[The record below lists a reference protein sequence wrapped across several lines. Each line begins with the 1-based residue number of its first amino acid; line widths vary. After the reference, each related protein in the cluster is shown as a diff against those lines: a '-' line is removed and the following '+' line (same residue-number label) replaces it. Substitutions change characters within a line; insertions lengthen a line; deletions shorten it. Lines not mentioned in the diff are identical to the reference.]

1 MSSSNFSSTGLYL
14 VTKEEDL
21 DRIAVERCL
30 EGDSEAFG
38 ELITRYQ
45 RPVFNTVLHM
55 VGNTE
60 DAREVCQQAFM
71 KAYEH
76 LASYDRDRKFFSWI
90 YRVAVNESINWLKAK
105 RPHEELDEHLEH
117 PRANPAQQFEEL
129 EVWRDLHE
137 EILKLEPNY
146 RAVVILRHFVH
157 FTYDEIADILKI
169 PEKTVKSRLFTAR
182 QMLREALEARGH
194 GN

>member
-1 MSSSNFSSTGLYL
+1 MSYSNFSASELYL
-14 VTKEEDL
+14 VKKEEDL

-30 EGDSEAFG
+30 EGDPDAFG
-38 ELITRYQ
+38 ELIVRYQ

-55 VGNTE
+55 VGDAE

-71 KAYEH
+71 KAFEH

-90 YRVAVNESINWLKAK
+90 YRVAVNESINWLKAR
-105 RPHEELDEHLEH
+105 RPHEELDEHIET

-137 EILKLEPNY
+137 EILRLEPNY

-157 FTYDEIADILKI
+157 FSYDEIAEILKL

-182 QMLREALEARGH
+182 QLLREALEARGH

>member
-1 MSSSNFSSTGLYL
+1 MSYSNFSSSELYL
-14 VTKEEDL
+14 MKEEDL

-30 EGDSEAFG
+30 EGDSDAFG

-55 VGNTE
+55 VGDTE

-71 KAYEH
+71 KAFEH
-76 LASYDRDRKFFSWI
+76 LASYDRERKFFSWI
-90 YRVAVNESINWLKAK
+90 YRVAVNESINWIKAR
-105 RPHEELDEHLEH
+105 RPHVELDESIEH
-117 PRANPAQQFEEL
+117 PRANPAREFEEL
-129 EVWRDLHE
+129 EEWRHLHE
-137 EILKLEPNY
+137 AILELEPNY

-157 FTYDEIADILKI
+157 FSYDEIAAILKL

-182 QMLREALEARGH
+182 QQLREALEAKGH
-194 GN
+194 ARQ